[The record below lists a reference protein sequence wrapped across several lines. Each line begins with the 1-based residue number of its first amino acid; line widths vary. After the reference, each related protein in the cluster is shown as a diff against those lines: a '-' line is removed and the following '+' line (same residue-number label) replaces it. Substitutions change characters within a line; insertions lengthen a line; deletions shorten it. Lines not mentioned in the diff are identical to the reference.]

1 MSNQNK
7 KPEKKVYRDGLG
19 EIKNPAHTLFG
30 KIMIWILAI
39 LMFAGVVAG
48 FVYGLIQII
57 NQF

>member
-1 MSNQNK
+1 MNKQNN
-7 KPEKKVYRDGLG
+7 KPEKKEYRDGLG

-30 KIMIWILAI
+30 KILIWILAI

>member
-1 MSNQNK
+1 MANQNN

-30 KIMIWILAI
+30 KIMIWVLAV
-39 LMFAGVVAG
+39 LMFAGVLAS
-48 FVYGLIQII
+48 FIYGLIQIF

>member
-1 MSNQNK
+1 MNKQNN

-30 KIMIWILAI
+30 KILIWILAI